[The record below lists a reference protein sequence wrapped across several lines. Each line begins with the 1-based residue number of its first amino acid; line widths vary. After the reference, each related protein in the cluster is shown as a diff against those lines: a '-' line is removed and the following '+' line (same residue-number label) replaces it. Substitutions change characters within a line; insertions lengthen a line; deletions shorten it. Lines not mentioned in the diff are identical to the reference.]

1 MTSFY
6 KKEVKRENIDDRM
19 IEAFKWLKKNY
30 KDYELLGN
38 RNDRGK
44 NALSDDI
51 NNNPAFA
58 GYGGNPFTPN
68 N

>member
-1 MTSFY
+1 M
-6 KKEVKRENIDDRM
+6 
-19 IEAFKWLKKNY
+19 FKWLKKNY